1 LDSELG
7 GSFEALVFN
16 CLQAA
21 DEKFDPKYHTD
32 DKMKEDAAALY
43 KMGQGSF
50 GTNEK
55 GLFKIL
61 VSAPVKYLQ
70 KLNLFYAEKHGLT
83 LLKALETE
91 MGGATKD
98 SALFMLKMKLKPYEA
113 VAGLINDA
121 CKGLGTN
128 ELLLTCTL
136 IRYQNIMKQVALA
149 HIELYGST
157 IEDRIKSETKRD
169 YEKILLEIV
178 AAGNQG

>member
-7 GSFEALVFN
+7 GPFEALVFN

-21 DEKFDPKYHTD
+21 DEKYDPKVHTE
-32 DKMKEDAAALY
+32 DKMKEDAEAIY

-61 VSAPVKYLQ
+61 VCSPGEYLK
-70 KLNLFYAEKHGLT
+70 KLNLHYADKYGLT

-91 MGGATKD
+91 MGGATKAA
-98 SALFMLKMKLKPYEA
+98 ALFMLKMKIKPYEA
-113 VAGLINDA
+113 VASLINEA
-121 CKGLGTN
+121 CGGLGTN

-136 IRYQNIMKQVALA
+136 IRYQSIMKKVAAA
-149 HIELYGST
+149 HSELYGSS
-157 IEDRIKSETKRD
+157 IEDRIKSEAKRE
-169 YEKILLEIV
+169 YEKILLEII
-178 AAGNQG
+178 AAGN